1 MHAQSFSIFKIH
13 ARRYIYTY
21 KRTQIK
27 TDNLVDNIS

>member
-1 MHAQSFSIFKIH
+1 MRNHFQYSKYMHAG
-13 ARRYIYTY
+13 IYTY